1 MNKILHDLSE
11 PSLIHA
17 IEANSREFLLTLR
30 RLGDGEERN
39 EPEMKSDHWGGAP
52 ISYHNCIVRGFP
64 HLGYGG

>member
-17 IEANSREFLLTLR
+17 IEANSREFLLTLG
-30 RLGDGEERN
+30 RLGGGEERN

-52 ISYHNCIVRGFP
+52 ISYHN
-64 HLGYGG
+64 